1 MNDLANAATLQD
13 EPLAGLGPLVLNGAW
28 GREAREYLTRVRSIL
43 GEQHRAGATGHA
55 IVEAYTRAIDHM
67 VLTLFSAAR
76 AHYQERFAVLDQRC
90 TMVAQGGYG
99 RAELN
104 PCSDIDLLI
113 LYPHRRDRYV
123 ETVTE
128 KVLYALW
135 DTKLTVGHAARNVRE
150 CVRLAAQDLKVK
162 TALLDGRYVAGDA
175 NLYAEFATA
184 MERECSAAM
193 PASSSARSCSRIRS
207 ATSAT
212 VIPST
217 WSSRT

>member
-1 MNDLANAATLQD
+1 
-13 EPLAGLGPLVLNGAW
+13 
-28 GREAREYLTRVRSIL
+28 
-43 GEQHRAGATGHA
+43 
-55 IVEAYTRAIDHM
+55 
-67 VLTLFSAAR
+67 
-76 AHYQERFAVLDQRC
+76 
-90 TMVAQGGYG
+90 VAQGGYG

-104 PCSDIDLLI
+104 PGSDIDLLI

-162 TALLDGRYVAGDA
+162 TALLDARYVAGDA

-184 MERECSAAM
+184 MERDVLSRN
-193 PASSSARSCSRIRS
+193 ASKFFREKLAENQERHQRYGDS
-207 ATSAT
+207 
-212 VIPST
+212 VYL
-217 WSSRT
+217 